1 MTEVRG
7 RKPALS
13 VAQRKRIQRTRLRN
27 SGLAPVEVWIPR
39 RHRPILRRL
48 EALLRQ
54 DIVPELPRPYHVTAS
69 GERVMDLKM
78 LRESLN
84 DLTTEDGFHLQAEIA
99 DDGETVEIVVEDR
112 EEFPV
117 VISTDEEQVLC
128 LTYLFDESQVKADGR
143 TEMLATMLEMNVPL
157 PLSSFGKVGGRYVI
171 FGALAASSTVADVV
185 TEIEVLSDNT
195 LDAIEAVSPYL
206 A

>member
-13 VAQRKRIQRTRLRN
+13 VAQRKRVQRTRLRN

-69 GERVMDLKM
+69 G
-78 LRESLN
+78 
-84 DLTTEDGFHLQAEIA
+84 
-99 DDGETVEIVVEDR
+99 
-112 EEFPV
+112 
-117 VISTDEEQVLC
+117 
-128 LTYLFDESQVKADGR
+128 
-143 TEMLATMLEMNVPL
+143 
-157 PLSSFGKVGGRYVI
+157 
-171 FGALAASSTVADVV
+171 
-185 TEIEVLSDNT
+185 
-195 LDAIEAVSPYL
+195 
-206 A
+206 